1 MPSSVVIAGIH
12 SLPGPDGAL
21 PYSDDE
27 YIVLVNLGDEPA
39 DMRGWSL
46 TNRKQDQ
53 VHHYRYL
60 FPRFL
65 SNGDPWELEPGG
77 LILLFTGRGTNGCTA
92 TAGEAHQY
100 HLYQHRS
107 SRVWTEP
114 GDTACLYDRSGA
126 LITEWE
132 LPAARRTA

>member
-1 MPSSVVIAGIH
+1 MASQVVIAGIY
-12 SLPGPDGAL
+12 SPPADGIGTAAEG
-21 PYSDDE
+21 E
-27 YIVLVNLGDEPA
+27 YVVLVNLGDAPA

-53 VHHYRYL
+53 TQHYRYL

-92 TAGEAHQY
+92 TTGEAHQF

-107 SRVWTEP
+107 TRVWTEP
-114 GDTACLYDRSGA
+114 GDTACLFDRSGTLIAEWA
-126 LITEWE
+126 LPE
-132 LPAARRTA
+132 ARRTA